1 MLGNKWPSVLW
12 ECYDI
17 VLGNKWSFVLRECYV
32 LGNKVALRAEGV
44 LCVGQ

>member
-1 MLGNKWPSVLW
+1 MCWEIKWPSVLR
-12 ECYDI
+12 ECY